1 MELFGKFK
9 KKKKNLKT
17 EKIKEKARKLV
28 SILTLF
34 LLFFL
39 TLFFLS
45 PAAAQTVEKR
55 IEIRCDFPAQ
65 KIEAG
70 DTAVFELT
78 LINNDKTA
86 TYNLR
91 YWAYREAKMWA
102 IKFEDGDKEVYK
114 VLLPEG
120 GSKTVTLAVETPGDA
135 KVGESPIHVD
145 IGDGSI
151 TLYVKITETHK
162 GEKGTLELT
171 VVDKDG
177 EKVKGATVSAYMSG
191 TPIDQMMT
199 TAEGEV
205 SIELPKGTYNVVIE
219 KAGYKS
225 EEERE
230 VKIRIGRTTD
240 LGIIPLEKE
249 LFFAEVSVKSPSKT
263 VMVGKNPVYEFEMK
277 NVGKCDDTYRLI
289 FQGLPDRWYARYK
302 ESAAGT
308 EEISEIF
315 IKSGDAKTLYLEF
328 VPPYNV
334 ETGEYDFTSIVE
346 SSTRSYEQNLTLK
359 MRGSHDMLVY
369 SSRYRYEVNK
379 GATVSFDVSVSN
391 RGSGGSLTNI
401 SVGVS
406 ASEGWSADVTP
417 KSVAS
422 LKPGDRRTFTIK
434 VVPPADI
441 VASDYK
447 LSVKVKS
454 EQVEKEDEFIIELK
468 EQSNIAIYGVA
479 ILAAVIFGLWYMFR
493 KYGRR

>member
-1 MELFGKFK
+1 MK
-9 KKKKNLKT
+9 
-17 EKIKEKARKLV
+17 KIKAKARKMV
-28 SILTLF
+28 PILILF
-34 LLFFL
+34 LFFL
-39 TLFFLS
+39 PLFSLY
-45 PAAAQTVEKR
+45 PMLVVAEGVDKR
-55 IEIRCDFPAQ
+55 IEVRCDFPAQ
-65 KIEAG
+65 MIEAG
-70 DTAVFELT
+70 DTATFELT
-78 LINNDKTA
+78 LVNHGDTA

-91 YWAYREAKMWA
+91 CWAYREAKEWD
-102 IKFEDGDKEVYK
+102 IKFEDGDKDVYK
-114 VLLPEG
+114 VLIPEG
-120 GSKTVTLAVETPGDA
+120 GSKMVTLVADTTGDTD
-135 KVGESPIHVD
+135 VGQYPINVD
-145 IGDGSI
+145 IGDGHIS
-151 TLYVKITETHK
+151 LYVKITKTHK

-171 VVDKDG
+171 VVDKEG
-177 EKVKGATVSAYMSG
+177 ENVKGATVSAYKDTG
-191 TPIDQMMT
+191 GALIDQMMT
-199 TAEGEV
+199 TAEGEI
-205 SIELPKGTYNVVIE
+205 SIELPKETYKVVIE

-249 LFFAEVSVKSPSKT
+249 LFFADVSVKSPSKT

-277 NVGKCDDTYRLI
+277 NIGKCDDTYRLTL
-289 FQGLPDRWYARYK
+289 QGLPDRWYSRYK

-315 IKSGDAKTLYLEF
+315 IKSGDVKTLYLEF

-334 ETGEYDFTSIVE
+334 ETGEYNFTSIVE

-359 MRGSHDMLVY
+359 MRGSHDMRVY

-379 GATVSFDVSVSN
+379 GDTVSFDVSVSN

-401 SVGVS
+401 SVEVS

-454 EQVEKEDEFIIELK
+454 EQVEKEDEFVIELK
-468 EQSNIAIYGVA
+468 ERSNIAIYGVV
-479 ILAAVIFGLWYMFR
+479 ILVVVIVGLWYMFR

>member
-1 MELFGKFK
+1 M
-9 KKKKNLKT
+9 
-17 EKIKEKARKLV
+17 EKIKAKAGKLV
-28 SILTLF
+28 PILILF
-34 LLFFL
+34 LFFL
-39 TLFFLS
+39 PLFSLY
-45 PAAAQTVEKR
+45 PLLVAAEGVEKR

-120 GSKTVTLAVETPGDA
+120 SSKTVTLAVETPGDA

-177 EKVKGATVSAYMSG
+177 EKVKGATVSAYISG

-249 LFFAEVSVKSPSKT
+249 LFFADVSVKSPSKT

-302 ESAAGT
+302 ESATGT
-308 EEISEIF
+308 EEIAAIF

-359 MRGSHDMLVY
+359 MRGSHDMQVY
-369 SSRYRYEVNK
+369 SSRYRYELNK
-379 GATVSFDVSVSN
+379 GDTVSFDVSVSN

>member
-1 MELFGKFK
+1 MK
-9 KKKKNLKT
+9 
-17 EKIKEKARKLV
+17 KIKAKMEVKAGKLV
-28 SILTLF
+28 PILVLF
-34 LLFFL
+34 LFFL
-39 TLFFLS
+39 PLFSLY
-45 PAAAQTVEKR
+45 PLLVAAEGVEKR

-91 YWAYREAKMWA
+91 YWAYREAKMWD
-102 IKFEDGDKEVYK
+102 IKFEDGEKEVYK

-120 GSKTVTLAVETPGDA
+120 SSTKTVTLAVETPGDA

-205 SIELPKGTYNVVIE
+205 SIELLKGTYNVVIE

-249 LFFAEVSVKSPSKT
+249 LFFADVSVKSPSKT
-263 VMVGKNPVYEFEMK
+263 VMVGKNPVYEFEIK

-308 EEISEIF
+308 EEIAEIF

-359 MRGSHDMLVY
+359 LRGSHDMLVY

-379 GATVSFDVSVSN
+379 GDTVSFDVSVSN

-479 ILAAVIFGLWYMFR
+479 ILVVVIVGLWYMFR

>member
-1 MELFGKFK
+1 MKAK
-9 KKKKNLKT
+9 VKA
-17 EKIKEKARKLV
+17 KARKMV

-34 LLFFL
+34 LFFL
-39 TLFFLS
+39 PLFFLS
-45 PAAAQTVEKR
+45 PALVAAQTEGVEKKV
-55 IEIRCDFPAQ
+55 EIRCDFPAQ

-70 DTAVFELT
+70 DTATFELT
-78 LINNDKTA
+78 LVNHGDTA
-86 TYNLR
+86 TYSLR
-91 YWAYREAKMWA
+91 WWAYREAKNWD

-120 GSKTVTLAVETPGDA
+120 ISSTKTVTLAVETPGDA
-135 KVGESPIHVD
+135 EVGESPIHVD
-145 IGDGSI
+145 IGDGRI

-162 GEKGTLELT
+162 GEKGTLEVT

-177 EKVKGATVSAYMSG
+177 EKVKGATVSVYKDKSG
-191 TPIDQMMT
+191 APVDQMMT
-199 TAEGEV
+199 TSEGEV
-205 SIELPKGTYNVVIE
+205 SIELPKGTYTVMIE

-225 EEERE
+225 EEESD

-249 LFFAEVSVKSPSKT
+249 LFFADVSVKSPSKT
-263 VMVGKNPVYEFEMK
+263 VMVGKNPVYEFEIK

-289 FQGLPDRWYARYK
+289 LQGLPDKWYSRYK

-315 IKSGDAKTLYLEF
+315 VKSGDAKMLYLEF

-334 ETGEYDFTSIVE
+334 ETGEYNFTSIVE
-346 SSTRSYEQNLTLK
+346 SPTKPYEQNLTLK
-359 MRGSHDMLVY
+359 MRGSYDMRVY
-369 SSRYRYEVNK
+369 SSRYKYEVNK
-379 GATVSFDVSVSN
+379 GDTVSFDVSVSN

-401 SVGVS
+401 SVEVS
-406 ASEGWSADVTP
+406 APEGWSADVTP

-422 LKPGDRRTFTIK
+422 LKPGDGRIFTIK

-447 LSVKVKS
+447 LNVKVKS
-454 EQVEKEDEFIIELK
+454 DQTEEEDEFIIELK
-468 EQSNIAIYGVA
+468 EQSNIAIYGVV
-479 ILAAVIFGLWYMFR
+479 ILVAVIFGLWYMFR